1 LGKLSTLSLGRWQ
14 LAFGSDQKA
23 RYYLLIAV
31 FIGPTLP
38 YELAM
43 GSRWGWVLR
52 AVRENK
58 TAAIMMGVR
67 VNRERAKAL
76 RKYPAIAG
84 RTPNLSLLPSS

>member
-1 LGKLSTLSLGRWQ
+1 M
-14 LAFGSDQKA
+14 
-23 RYYLLIAV
+23 LIAV

-58 TAAIMMGVR
+58 TAAIMMGLR

-76 RKYPAIAG
+76 RKHPGIAG
-84 RTPNLSLLPSS
+84 RTPSLSLLPSS